1 MNRVLETHVV
11 RRLSRAA
18 LILGVVG
25 LMVGCNEASNESG
38 SPSAAAKN
46 ADAKA
51 AAPRAPQNQQI
62 TLEAGTGL
70 AATLQTTVSTD
81 KSNVGDRISLRT
93 TEPVAVGS
101 QTVIPVGSTINGEVT
116 HVEGAGRIKGGAEL
130 TLRFVEL
137 VTPDGQSY
145 PITCEPFRVAGKSD
159 GKESAKEIGGGAVG
173 GAIVGGILGGKEGA
187 LKGAAVGGVVGTGVA
202 VATKGDQIVLPAGQQ
217 MKVQLTA
224 PIAVKV
230 KATS

>member
-1 MNRVLETHVV
+1 MNRVVETHVV

-18 LILGVVG
+18 LILGIVG

-38 SPSAAAKN
+38 SPSAAAKS

-51 AAPRAPQNQQI
+51 ATQRAPQNQQI
-62 TLEAGTGL
+62 TLAAGTGL
-70 AATLQTTVSTD
+70 AATLQSTVSTD

-93 TEPVAVGS
+93 TEPVAVGG

-116 HVEGAGRIKGGAEL
+116 HVDGPGRIKGGAEL

-137 VTPDGQSY
+137 ITPDGQSY
-145 PITCEPFRVAGKSD
+145 PITCEPFRMVGKSD

-217 MKVQLTA
+217 MNVQLTA
-224 PIAVKV
+224 PVAVKV